1 MQERHD
7 ETGVGV
13 TIEVAV
19 QRERWWRIERDNDDG
34 DDDDG
39 EQTTKNQFQIY
50 FPPTPDQKRHHNLFH
65 MRPGSKRLSY
75 WRHGKH
81 VVTEMKRAWSIKY
94 GDTRYIGGLGPCSL
108 YLIFSS
114 DLVKIYL
121 VDPYTVGK
129 ISASSFSG
137 YEKLLMLVPFLESY

>member
-1 MQERHD
+1 MMMEMMMMENRQP
-7 ETGVGV
+7 T
-13 TIEVAV
+13 
-19 QRERWWRIERDNDDG
+19 
-34 DDDDG
+34 
-39 EQTTKNQFQIY
+39 NQFQIY

-65 MRPGSKRLSY
+65 MRPGSKLSY

-81 VVTEMKRAWSIKY
+81 VVTEMKWAWSIKY
-94 GDTRYIGGLGPCSL
+94 DDTRYIMGLGPCSL

-121 VDPYTVGK
+121 VNPYTVGK